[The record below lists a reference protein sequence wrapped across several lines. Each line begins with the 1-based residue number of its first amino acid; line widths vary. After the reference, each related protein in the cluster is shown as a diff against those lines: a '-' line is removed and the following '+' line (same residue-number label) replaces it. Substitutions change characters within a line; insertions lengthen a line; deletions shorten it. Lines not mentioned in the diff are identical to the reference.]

1 MAARRAAATDKED
14 APKTSAKKAP
24 AKKPVAKKPAA
35 KTTAKTTAKKAP
47 AKKTQAKKPTAK
59 TTTTRAATL
68 RTDLKKHATETYATG
83 ELLRGALIVVEREGA
98 DAIRTAVMA
107 LLASK
112 VPLAGNALSKQAV
125 DSLVRILTDDYKK
138 LNSDDKKA
146 VRGVLNWLSGA
157 FEVDTGAR
165 TQLVAALSATAS
177 TPVSPAAISAPAAEP
192 ALTGLAQGFVLPPKP

>member
-1 MAARRAAATDKED
+1 MAARRTAATDKED
-14 APKTSAKKAP
+14 APKSSANKAP
-24 AKKPVAKKPAA
+24 AKKPAA
-35 KTTAKTTAKKAP
+35 KTTAKSSAKKAPAKKAP
-47 AKKTQAKKPTAK
+47 AKKTPAKKTTPK

-68 RTDLKKHATETYATG
+68 RTDLKKHANETYATS
-83 ELLRGALIVVEREGA
+83 ELLRGALVIVEREGV
-98 DAIRTAVMA
+98 DAIRTAVLA

-125 DSLVRILTDDYKK
+125 DSLVRVLTDDYKK

-157 FEVDTGAR
+157 FEVDTGAH

-177 TPVSPAAISAPAAEP
+177 TPASPAAISAPAAEP